1 METLLR
7 IVLVTGDILMY
18 EKLSQSRY
26 EIKGI
31 AFFLQK
37 IIHLCSYLNKP
48 FIWIYCEG
56 YS

>member
-7 IVLVTGDILMY
+7 RVLVTGDILMY

-26 EIKGI
+26 EIKDI

-37 IIHLCSYLNKP
+37 IIHLCSY
-48 FIWIYCEG
+48 
-56 YS
+56 